1 MGIYGFL
8 SAAYQETA
16 NKDGVVTQQITTLE
30 TKKGLYIQTRDNLLK
45 EKQSLNELRG
55 TLSKGATTQF
65 TDKKGNLV
73 VRSNKA
79 NIKQMESTSKSD
91 DKLTARLDVAN
102 DSIFALEN
110 KILEAKTGGATSE
123 LGPLKYLSGL
133 TGLPMDKIINYLLLV
148 IIFVFDPLAIALVI
162 AANFAF
168 AQLKTKEEDIPEDE
182 VKGVPLMFDPETNR
196 TFYVTNDDI
205 QDETKDWDVTLNDG
219 LENLSSDFELVD
231 EDNELPPDTYL
242 EEEINKRIQDDRLLN
257 NPSISRWRKN
267 KILNSRNNDEGEIK
281 TY

>member
-1 MGIYGFL
+1 
-8 SAAYQETA
+8 
-16 NKDGVVTQQITTLE
+16 
-30 TKKGLYIQTRDNLLK
+30 
-45 EKQSLNELRG
+45 
-55 TLSKGATTQF
+55 
-65 TDKKGNLV
+65 
-73 VRSNKA
+73 
-79 NIKQMESTSKSD
+79 MESTSKSD
-91 DKLTARLDVAN
+91 DKLTTRLDVAN

-110 KILEAKTGGATSE
+110 RILEVKTGGATSE

-205 QDETKDWDVTLNDG
+205 QDQIKDWDVTLNDG
-219 LENLSSDFELVD
+219 LEDLSPEFELVD

-242 EEEINKRIQDDRLLN
+242 EETNKRIQDDRLLN
-257 NPSISRWRKN
+257 NPSISGWRKN
-267 KILNSRNNDEGEIK
+267 KILNSRNDGEGEVK